1 MRLFQDGVE
10 VEILPDCAMC
20 KLDDELR
27 SPLDIPDDECP
38 LGEEF
43 CSGECCYYDEDY
55 DGTIRKEK
63 EAMDNA
69 TPISAGKHFY
79 ELTKKDDKNDTI

>member
-1 MRLFQDGVE
+1 MRMFQDGVE

-20 KLDDELR
+20 TLDDELR

-43 CSGECCYYDEDY
+43 CPEDCPYYEEDW

-63 EAMDNA
+63 GCEQ
-69 TPISAGKHFY
+69 
-79 ELTKKDDKNDTI
+79 

>member
-1 MRLFQDGVE
+1 MRMFQDGVE

-20 KLDDELR
+20 TLDDELR
-27 SPLDIPDDECP
+27 SPLDVSDCP

-43 CSGECCYYDEDY
+43 CSGDCPYYEEDY

-63 EAMDNA
+63 ECN
-69 TPISAGKHFY
+69 
-79 ELTKKDDKNDTI
+79 E